1 MILNWTF
8 MNGLVNAMQIGIW
21 FSLAK
26 KNRDNI

>member
-21 FSLAK
+21 FSLAE
-26 KNRDNI
+26 NRDNI

>member
-21 FSLAK
+21 FSLDE
-26 KNRDNI
+26 NRDNI